1 MRPLSCALLAS
12 ASCAALAVAA
22 PAYAQTAQEAT
33 DPCLAPVGQRP
44 PGVTC
49 PPVDQNAAPANQ
61 QGSAAAAPGDNSIVV
76 VGSRIRRQNLDT
88 PDPVKVFTRDAIVD
102 AGFTS
107 TAEALQSVGVTGAT
121 PQITDQFGGLVVDGG
136 PGVNT
141 ISLRGLGPER
151 TLVLLNGRRLSPA
164 GTRGSVGAADLNVL
178 PSAIVDRIEVLGTG
192 ASSVYG
198 SDAIAGVVN
207 IVTLKKFNG
216 LALDADV
223 SVPET
228 GDGIEQRY
236 AVTAGASGSRWSL
249 LGSIEYYKR
258 SRVTMGDLPWARC
271 PQQLFLSGAGT
282 KKGSGDFI
290 DPATGKSKC
299 FPLEEGGVT
308 QNTIGTSFTGG
319 IPAGSP
325 ALAPGFPAG
334 YNVYCN
340 RFSPNSAVTTGPL
353 PGFQCVSGFLYNPA
367 NPGGGGLSST
377 NIRNTFPSSLLDQD
391 VISPSKS
398 YVGYLAG
405 TYDTGLF
412 GDGQLYGSLLVT
424 RRKSEQNGNLQF
436 ILDYPLNSPLIPSE
450 LLPYQGATGAGTGI
464 RVFTNYGIYHNNQTE
479 DYVKADGGFRGH
491 LPFLPSWDYD
501 VYASKSWSDGTYSH
515 DAILSDRLAKSFD
528 VVPNGSGGFDCADP
542 TGGCVAAPVLTT
554 GIIGGNYRTSAADW
568 FNYVSSVDT
577 GHTKFRETTVNTTFD
592 GPLFRLQG
600 GDAQMVLG
608 GEYRKSSIDDV
619 PSKDSQLGNVFNFT
633 TAPITKGSDWVW
645 EGYGEVD
652 LPIFKDL
659 PFAHEL
665 DLDGSVRWTNYHSYG
680 SNWTYKAGGRWAP
693 TKWLSLRGSYGTS
706 YRAPALFEQFLG
718 ATSGFLGSTTDI
730 CDGLSVA
737 NTPPSILAACQA
749 QGLPLGFQQNNG
761 VTVITKG
768 GAESGLK
775 AETSKNLTFG
785 AVLQPHLGNFGNFSF
800 AADYYR
806 IQVNNG
812 VSLLGTGTLLQG
824 CYGGTHPE
832 YCQFISRTPYTG
844 PGTGALT
851 VTTSYINVAKFL
863 VKGIDFVMRYD
874 HRLAGGTLD
883 IGAEAVRTLH
893 SVSQTDPNSSATDF
907 VGSIGTPKWAGT
919 GDIGYKHGSWYFRWG
934 VDFIG
939 HTDDAFL
946 TTPLGFSPDKYDFRV
961 KDYWLHTATI
971 RWEKGPYSLTAGV
984 RNVFNT
990 APPKISSGDPEVNTI
1005 ANVPLQSAW
1014 DFRGRTYFVNLQAKL
1029 TGTERPAPPPPVV
1042 VPPVQP
1048 PTQTCPDGSVVAV
1061 SATCPVPPPAPLP
1074 PAPPPPPPTPE
1085 RGQ

>member
-1 MRPLSCALLAS
+1 MAIAT
-12 ASCAALAVAA
+12 
-22 PAYAQTAQEAT
+22 PAFAQTPQDAN
-33 DPCLAPVGQRP
+33 DPCLAPVGQRQ
-44 PGVTC
+44 PGLSC
-49 PPVDQNAAPANQ
+49 PPANTAAGQ
-61 QGSAAAAPGDNSIVV
+61 VIQEGTVTAAPGDKSIVV

-88 PDPVKVFTRDAIVD
+88 PDPVKIFTRDAIVD

-121 PQITDQFGGLVVDGG
+121 PQITDEFGGLVVDGG

-178 PSAIVDRIEVLGTG
+178 PNAIVDRIEVLGTG

-216 LALDADV
+216 LALDATV
-223 SVPET
+223 SVPEI

-236 AVTAGASGSRWSL
+236 ALTAGASGDRWSI
-249 LGSIEYYKR
+249 LGSIEYYHR
-258 SRVTMGDLPWARC
+258 GRITQGDLPWARC
-271 PQQLFLSGAGT
+271 PQQLFRSGPGT

-290 DPATGKSKC
+290 DPATGQSKC
-299 FPLEEGGVT
+299 FPIEEGGVT
-308 QNTIGTSFTGG
+308 QNTIGTGFSRA
-319 IPAGSP
+319 IPGGSP
-325 ALAPGFPAG
+325 SLAPGFNAPAG

-340 RFSPNSAVTTGPL
+340 RFTPNSTVTTAPL
-353 PGFQCVSGFLYNPA
+353 PGFQCVNGLLYNPVNNA
-367 NPGGGGLSST
+367 PTGSNPGGGFFSNL
-377 NIRNTFPSSLLDQD
+377 NIRNTFPSTLLSQD

-398 YVGYLAG
+398 YVGYLTT
-405 TYDTGLF
+405 TYDTDLF
-412 GDGQLYGSLLVT
+412 GDGQLYGSLLLT
-424 RRKSEQNGNLQF
+424 RRKSEQDGNLQL
-436 ILDYPLNSPLIPSE
+436 ILDYPRNSPLIPAN
-450 LLPYQGATGAGTGI
+450 LRPFQGGNSVGGI
-464 RVFTNYGIYHNNQTE
+464 RVFTNYGTYHSHQTE
-479 DYVKADGGFRGH
+479 DYIKADGGFRGH
-491 LPFLPSWDYD
+491 LPFLPSWNYD
-501 VYASKSWSDGTYSH
+501 FYVSRSWSDGTYSH
-515 DAILSDRLAKSFD
+515 DAIFADRLAQSLR
-528 VVPNGSGGFDCADP
+528 VVSNGSGGFNCTVT
-542 TGGCVAAPVLTT
+542 TGGCVAAPVLDV
-554 GIIGGNYRTSAADW
+554 GLIGGNYRTADAAW
-568 FNYVSSVDT
+568 FNYVNGVDT

-592 GPLFRLQG
+592 GPLFHLQG

-633 TAPITKGSDWVW
+633 SAPITQGSDWVW

-652 LPIFKDL
+652 LPLLKDL

-665 DLDGSVRWTNYHSYG
+665 DLNGSARWTDYHSYG
-680 SNWTYKAGGRWAP
+680 SNWTYKVGGRWAP
-693 TKWLSLRGSYGTS
+693 TSWLSLRGSYGTS

-718 ATSGFLGSTTDI
+718 ATSGFLLGTADI
-730 CDGLSVA
+730 CNDLTQA
-737 NTPPSILAACQA
+737 NTPAAIFAACRA
-749 QGLPLGFQQNNG
+749 QGLPVGFQQNNG

-768 GAESGLK
+768 GAASGLK
-775 AETSKNLTFG
+775 PETSKNLTFG
-785 AVLQPHLGNFGNFSF
+785 AVFQPHLGNFGNFSF

-812 VSLLGTGTLLQG
+812 VSLLGTNTLQQG
-824 CYGGTHPE
+824 CYSGTHPE
-832 YCQFISRTPYTG
+832 YCQFISRTPFAG
-844 PGTGALT
+844 AGTGLLT
-851 VTTSYINVAKFL
+851 ITTSYINVAKFL

-893 SVSQTDPNSSATDF
+893 SVSQTDPTSTATDF
-907 VGSIGTPKWAGT
+907 IGSIGTPKWAGT
-919 GDIGYKHGSWYFRWG
+919 GDIGYKHGPWYFRWG

-946 TTPLGFSPDKYDFRV
+946 TTPLGFSPNKYDFHV
-961 KDYWLHTATI
+961 NDYYLHTVTV

-984 RNVFNT
+984 RNVFDR
-990 APPKISSGDPEVNTI
+990 APPKISSGDPEVNTV

-1029 TGTERPAPPPPVV
+1029 FGEKQRAAPPPPVL
-1042 VPPVQP
+1042 PPP
-1048 PTQTCPDGSVVAV
+1048 PPATQTCPDGSVVAV
-1061 SATCPVPPPAPLP
+1061 SATCPVPPP
-1074 PAPPPPPPTPE
+1074 PPPPPPPVAKPE
-1085 RGQ
+1085 RG